1 MSYEE
6 SIPSMWMMLV
16 VEEVKGVLAGEILS
30 TQPHITTRYSQMNL
44 MRIMLAKIEV
54 QIRTSILKSYLSS
67 GKDRAVKWIL
77 NLILSRTLTFQ
88 VSSASSKGDHH

>member
-30 TQPHITTRYSQMNL
+30 IQPHITTRYSQTNL

-67 GKDRAVKWIL
+67 GKDRAVKWTL

-88 VSSASSKGDHH
+88 LSLASNKGGHP